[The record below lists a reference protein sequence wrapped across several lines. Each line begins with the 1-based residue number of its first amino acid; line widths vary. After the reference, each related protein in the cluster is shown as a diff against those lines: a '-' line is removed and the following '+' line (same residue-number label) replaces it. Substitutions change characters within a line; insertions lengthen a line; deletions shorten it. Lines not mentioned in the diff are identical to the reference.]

1 MKANVRYILKNDLQL
16 ESCGQKDN
24 DDIHNH
30 KNGCYIRFTNEKCVK
45 SKPRD
50 DCSVDYDKDGKIVG
64 IEFYEGL

>member
-1 MKANVRYILKNDLQL
+1 MKANVRYILRNDLEL

-30 KNGCYIRFTNEKCVK
+30 KNGCYIRFKQSKVK
-45 SKPRD
+45 HSKPRD
-50 DCSVDYDKDGKIVG
+50 DCIIDYDENDEIVG